1 MTSKKLFL
9 FDIDGTLISPGGVS
23 RGLLAKAISHETRQ
37 NVELG
42 YNDVAGFTDR
52 NITRHAL
59 ARLDHGRLVS
69 ETLLNSILDAYVDS
83 MKIEFTESDEPFIYK
98 DCVALLDAVEGAGHA
113 TSLLTGNMKSVS
125 KIKSEKF
132 GLWDRFR
139 FGIFA
144 DAAEEKLSM
153 PLLAREK
160 AWDVMAESYRLENMI
175 LVGDTV
181 QDAEAATENECQSV
195 IVCRKPE
202 KRELIQSANPTY
214 LVDNLSD
221 QERIAAII

>member
-23 RGLLAKAISHETRQ
+23 RGLLGKAISQETGQ
-37 NVELG
+37 DVELG

-52 NITRHAL
+52 SITRHAL
-59 ARLDHGRLVS
+59 AKLDHGGLVS

-113 TSLLTGNMKSVS
+113 KCLLTGNMKSVS
-125 KIKSEKF
+125 KIKLEKF

-139 FGIFA
+139 FGIFS
-144 DAAEEKLSM
+144 DDAEEKLSM

-160 AWDVMAESYRLENMI
+160 AWDVMAESYRLENMV
-175 LVGDTV
+175 LVGDTA
-181 QDAEAATENECQSV
+181 QDAEAANENGCESV

-202 KRELIQSANPTY
+202 KRELIESMNPTF
-214 LVDNLSD
+214 LVDDLSD
-221 QERIAAII
+221 QAVVSAVI